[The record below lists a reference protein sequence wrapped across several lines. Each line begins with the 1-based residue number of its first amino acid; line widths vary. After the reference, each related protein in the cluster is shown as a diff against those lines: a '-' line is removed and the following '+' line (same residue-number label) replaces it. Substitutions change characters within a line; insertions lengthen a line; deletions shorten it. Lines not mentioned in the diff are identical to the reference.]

1 MSVQN
6 LKVAIVS
13 DVYSRDG
20 VGVEISLDDELVI
33 EIFRDDTKKS
43 RDVTLYVK
51 DLPLEIVEASI
62 AIFKEKIPYDFI
74 E

>member
-20 VGVEISLDDELVI
+20 VGVEISLDDELV
-33 EIFRDDTKKS
+33 
-43 RDVTLYVK
+43 
-51 DLPLEIVEASI
+51 
-62 AIFKEKIPYDFI
+62 
-74 E
+74 